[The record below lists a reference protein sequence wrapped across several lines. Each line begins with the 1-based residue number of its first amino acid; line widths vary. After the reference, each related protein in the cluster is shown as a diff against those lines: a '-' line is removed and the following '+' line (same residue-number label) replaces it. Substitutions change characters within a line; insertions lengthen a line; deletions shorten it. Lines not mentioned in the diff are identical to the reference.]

1 MVGDIRP
8 ANIFLSQGEQIKVG
22 TLESFPHE
30 QTNYAKFNN
39 KLVHTYDVLLA
50 PEDLKLAS

>member
-1 MVGDIRP
+1 MGDIRP
-8 ANIFLSQGEQIKVG
+8 TNIFLSQGEQIKVG